1 MIFLLQFEE
10 KCIDYTAAEASAGTM
25 TSTAVNAE
33 QKDSD
38 PGCQDYAAIR
48 QSEIIL
54 GTQTNTFVRAEAPD
68 ADLSSPQ
75 LGALPRSAQLNLGTC
90 TATNV
95 NAEDIDSDPD
105 RDRDR
110 YKALR

>member
-1 MIFLLQFEE
+1 MIFLLQYEE
-10 KCIDYTAAEASAGTM
+10 KCVNYTVADVAAGTM
-25 TSTAVNAE
+25 TKTAVKAE
-33 QKDSD
+33 QTDPD
-38 PGCQDYAAIR
+38 PGCQGYSAIR

-54 GTQTNTFVRAEAPD
+54 GTQSRTLHRAEAPD
-68 ADLSSPQ
+68 TDPSVPQ

-110 YKALR
+110 YNTLR

>member
-1 MIFLLQFEE
+1 MIFLLQYEE
-10 KCIDYTAAEASAGTM
+10 MCVNFTAADASAGPM

-33 QKDSD
+33 QKDPD
-38 PGCQDYAAIR
+38 PSCQGYSAIR

-54 GTQTNTFVRAEAPD
+54 GTQSNTFVRAEAPD
-68 ADLSSPQ
+68 ADPSAPQ

-95 NAEDIDSDPD
+95 NAEELDADPDSD
-105 RDRDR
+105 RDL